1 MRKAGWLRH
10 TIQTLGE
17 IRFVTSARTIGRR
30 CGILAGCGAAQAGK
44 RATDD
49 KLMSYPSKVHS
60 GPELSSPAPPV
71 ASAQH
76 GEIGPCVPLTPKV
89 DWRGTAQH
97 IAIGRSPPPEQLQAP
112 AVGWLARYLRGPLTK
127 CARRLLRAM
136 TQTCDA
142 EQHLQV
148 RYALSYAHFNLKPTV
163 IRTLACLIPNRSLH
177 TSASGASWEPR

>member
-1 MRKAGWLRH
+1 
-10 TIQTLGE
+10 
-17 IRFVTSARTIGRR
+17 
-30 CGILAGCGAAQAGK
+30 
-44 RATDD
+44 
-49 KLMSYPSKVHS
+49 MSYPSKVHS
-60 GPELSSPAPPV
+60 GPELSPMPPA

-76 GEIGPCVPLTPKV
+76 CEIGPCVPLTPKV

-142 EQHLQV
+142 EQHAYKFAMPYPMRILVSSQQSYA
-148 RYALSYAHFNLKPTV
+148 RLHALSQNARCTLPRVVPPGNLANYPSMNT
-163 IRTLACLIPNRSLH
+163 RELYRIPPGWQ
-177 TSASGASWEPR
+177 TASGHVS